1 MIYINTGNNML
12 RRLRVALL
20 IAAISLLAIAP
31 IEAQDSNRPMGW
43 TAESHGNS
51 VPANYE
57 LVLPDDHINE
67 IYISFSAESWRAE
80 EEDMIALY
88 GEHGT
93 GDAFARGGFGG
104 PGGSG
109 QRMQPMI
116 AELAEA
122 LDRSEDTV
130 LEALPLMPDFAAVA
144 AKLEIEADALIEA
157 IGLPSGLAPQF
168 GRGGNGAPG
177 GRAGIGD
184 GGNLQLAERNPIWV
198 PVTIQFD
205 DQTWWEVGFRF
216 KGNSTLSTGWRTGT
230 VGLPFKLDFDKVED
244 DFPELKNQRFFG
256 FKQLSFANNAFD
268 PSLQRERVTADI
280 FRVAGV
286 PAAETSFYSVNVDT
300 GSGAGYENWG
310 LYTALELP
318 DDTLIETQF
327 ADDNG
332 NMYKPGGRGASFA
345 AGSFKE
351 DSFDKETNR
360 DSSYDDV
367 QAVFA
372 SLHADTRLTDS
383 SSWRSELEAVFNVDG
398 FLRWLA
404 TNTLLQNWDTYG
416 VLSHNYYLY
425 ADEASGQLVWIPWDN
440 NMALSST
447 MGRPPGAADEADEPE
462 RGPGFFK
469 VLSLPMDEVDPD
481 VWPLIGFLMDDALYR
496 GRYVEIVAEIS
507 ENVLTPQ
514 RMEAIYEANF
524 DMLVAL
530 LGDTEGE
537 DAVASLRAATDALVE
552 HVYERAAAAEAFLA
566 NHEMD

>member
-1 MIYINTGNNML
+1 M
-12 RRLRVALL
+12 
-20 IAAISLLAIAP
+20 
-31 IEAQDSNRPMGW
+31 
-43 TAESHGNS
+43 
-51 VPANYE
+51 
-57 LVLPDDHINE
+57 
-67 IYISFSAESWRAE
+67 
-80 EEDMIALY
+80 
-88 GEHGT
+88 
-93 GDAFARGGFGG
+93 
-104 PGGSG
+104 
-109 QRMQPMI
+109 
-116 AELAEA
+116 
-122 LDRSEDTV
+122 
-130 LEALPLMPDFAAVA
+130 
-144 AKLEIEADALIEA
+144 
-157 IGLPSGLAPQF
+157 
-168 GRGGNGAPG
+168 
-177 GRAGIGD
+177 
-184 GGNLQLAERNPIWV
+184 
-198 PVTIQFD
+198 
-205 DQTWWEVGFRF
+205 
-216 KGNSTLSTGWRTGT
+216 
-230 VGLPFKLDFDKVED
+230 GLPFKLDFDEFED

-383 SSWRSELEAVFNVDG
+383 SSWRNELEAVFNVDG